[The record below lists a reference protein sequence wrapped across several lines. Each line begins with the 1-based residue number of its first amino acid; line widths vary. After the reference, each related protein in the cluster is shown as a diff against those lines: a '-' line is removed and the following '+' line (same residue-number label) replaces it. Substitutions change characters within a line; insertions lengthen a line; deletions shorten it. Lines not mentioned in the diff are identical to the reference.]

1 MKVAVFDLEGFSYGK
16 ENVED
21 ERLDRLQEISNS
33 KKITPVQIE
42 FIPIENIKDAEV
54 VLTREDKKTDL
65 ILSDLDYVQ
74 DRLTKEIPAEEK
86 TLFSKA
92 EEILEKEEFLSQRLD
107 KEELKTLKGF
117 PLLTTLP
124 IYLIKGEADLEEP
137 DIFKK
142 IYYTSDRICFF
153 TAGEKEARAWSIHQ
167 GETALEAAGCIHS
180 DIKQGFVRAEVTTLD
195 ELFQAGHYNQLRN
208 EGKIRLEGK
217 DYIVKDGDLILFR
230 ANK

>member
-1 MKVAVFDLEGFSYGK
+1 MKVAVFGLEGFSFGK

-21 ERLDRLQEISNS
+21 ERLDHLQEVSNS

-42 FIPIENIKDAEV
+42 FVPIENIKDAEV
-54 VLTREDKKTDL
+54 VLTLEDKKTDL

-74 DRLTKEIPAEEK
+74 DRLIKEIPPEEK

-92 EEILEKEEFLSQRLD
+92 KEILEKEEFLSQRLNKD
-107 KEELKTLKGF
+107 ELKILKGF

-124 IYLIKGEADLEEP
+124 VYLIKGMEDFQDSE
-137 DIFKK
+137 IFKK

-153 TAGEKEARAWSIHQ
+153 TAGEKEARAWSIRN
-167 GETALEAAGCIHS
+167 GETAHEAAGCIHS
-180 DIKQGFVRAEVTTLD
+180 DIKQGFIRAEVTTLD
-195 ELFQAGHYNQLRN
+195 ELFQVGHYNQLRN

-217 DYIVKDGDLILFR
+217 EYIIKDGDLILFR